1 MHPLSFFAWFGGTVV
16 GLACLAIVLG
26 VAVDPYRMYG
36 TAAVPGWTAL
46 KPRIYNQASI
56 AKTYQLERV
65 GPRTLLLG
73 NSRVEIGLDPASPR
87 WPAEAHPVF
96 NAALAGTNLRT
107 SLDMLRDAVAAHP
120 PETVLL
126 GLDFLDFLQVPDSLT
141 APPAPTGPDE
151 RRLLVDRD
159 GKPNPG
165 RPLQVW
171 RDRIVATLTIDAF
184 LDDLATLVDQDP
196 ETSETMTPLG
206 FNPLNEYRLFA
217 ARQGYNALFA
227 QKNEVYK
234 SQYRHYPAP
243 DFVEPLRFPSFQYLH
258 SIIGLAM
265 AHDARLILFTHPY
278 HADYLDML
286 HEVGLWEAFEDWKR
300 SLVKVIETEARGG
313 SGNTHLF
320 DFAGYDEFTTEWVPP
335 PGDRHAA
342 MRWYWEAGHY
352 KSALGNEMLETMLGR
367 AARFGIALT
376 SANVE
381 SALQK
386 IRESRDCFRQTDRS

>member
-1 MHPLSFFAWFGGTVV
+1 
-16 GLACLAIVLG
+16 
-26 VAVDPYRMYG
+26 
-36 TAAVPGWTAL
+36 
-46 KPRIYNQASI
+46 
-56 AKTYQLERV
+56 
-65 GPRTLLLG
+65 
-73 NSRVEIGLDPASPR
+73 
-87 WPAEAHPVF
+87 
-96 NAALAGTNLRT
+96 
-107 SLDMLRDAVAAHP
+107 
-120 PETVLL
+120 
-126 GLDFLDFLQVPDSLT
+126 
-141 APPAPTGPDE
+141 
-151 RRLLVDRD
+151 
-159 GKPNPG
+159 
-165 RPLQVW
+165 
-171 RDRIVATLTIDAF
+171 
-184 LDDLATLVDQDP
+184 
-196 ETSETMTPLG
+196 MTPLG

-243 DFVEPLRFPSFQYLH
+243 DFVEPLRFPSFRYLH

-313 SGNTHLF
+313 SGDMHLF